1 MEEPHAEELFGVSVL
16 SHFAVADAHAAGE
29 YMSRVSVAGPIRWMD
44 GSQIPGDGP
53 MLSVWFAAVGACRI
67 DECGLD
73 MELPP
78 MQLRKKN
85 ANQNA
90 ARHMC
95 RQYRAG
101 IEATARQALP
111 IKAREWSGWN
121 SGTTDA
127 SAIDSCHVTIDSV
140 GDSFGMHSPSFFG
153 IAFGRRGGSPH
164 GRMTEPTGPRPWRQ
178 RTEEYGMITYHCCTW
193 GLVGSR
199 IDGNLIGWQST
210 SVTALLEK

>member
-1 MEEPHAEELFGVSVL
+1 MDRCSRFGL
-16 SHFAVADAHAAGE
+16 LRWAHVKSTNAALT
-29 YMSRVSVAGPIRWMD
+29 WNCH
-44 GSQIPGDGP
+44 Q
-53 MLSVWFAAVGACRI
+53 CN
-67 DECGLD
+67 CG
-73 MELPP
+73 
-78 MQLRKKN
+78 KKN

-127 SAIDSCHVTIDSV
+127 STIDSCHVTIDSV

-164 GRMTEPTGPRPWRQ
+164 GRMTEPTGPKPWRQ

-210 SVTALLEK
+210 SVTTFLEK